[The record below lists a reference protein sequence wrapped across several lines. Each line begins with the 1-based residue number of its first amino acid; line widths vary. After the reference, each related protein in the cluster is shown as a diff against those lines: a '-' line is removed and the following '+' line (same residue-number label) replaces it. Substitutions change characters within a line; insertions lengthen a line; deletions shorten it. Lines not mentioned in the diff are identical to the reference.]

1 MNFLQN
7 LHRSDLVKASQVVML
22 RLYTADG
29 SGATHAEIVEATGL
43 AKSAVGMALD
53 QLEKLGIVER
63 RIHARDMRVSSSYL
77 TADGRAKT
85 ENMLNAMVAYVDDIK
100 KRERRAH
107 P

>member
-29 SGATHAEIVEATGL
+29 SGATH
-43 AKSAVGMALD
+43 AVGMALD